1 MWGLREAAR
10 RGREC
15 GSDGFPA
22 WGYGLGSANHAEG
35 PWHGLYCT
43 AWLSALQTS
52 HGTGLQMPHLV
63 TRHMASRQA
72 GTGATRVLFRLS
84 LGVFLSVFKPVQ
96 CFLVFFSSFSP

>member
-22 WGYGLGSANHAEG
+22 WGYDLGSVSLAEG
-35 PWHGLYCT
+35 PCHGLYCT

-63 TRHMASRQA
+63 TCHMASRQA
-72 GTGATRVLFRLS
+72 GTGATCALFRLS
-84 LGVFLSVFKPVQ
+84 LGIFLSIFKPVQ
-96 CFLVFFSSFSP
+96 YFLVFFSSFSP